1 LTGIPGGAGIE
12 QTMATRAEEK
22 AAQDIIR
29 IGKTAYDKNLVAAR
43 AGNLSIRL
51 GDGRFMITGQ
61 GAALGF
67 LSRRELI
74 ITGLDGRKIQ
84 GAGGPSFETGL
95 HAALYKN
102 PDVRAVVHLHPP
114 CTLALTEA
122 RRVINPVTFEAAL
135 YLGVVPVIAQEA
147 PNVIDTAPVA
157 AALTLN
163 NIVILKN
170 HGVVSAGETLRDAF
184 FLAELLEESA
194 RMNMFTSLLPQAD
207 TKAAGSARAA
217 KRRGAPVALF
227 SKKHRLLL
235 QAAVSSRQRPAMG
248 SRLSLR
254 MKADD
259 TGDEYTAVIGQAG
272 LPASA
277 GHAQGALAISGNSG
291 AWKNIFNGRM
301 DLFTAVIQNKM
312 RLAGSLQELL
322 RWYPALSPLFRRW
335 QAIPVI
341 E

>member
-1 LTGIPGGAGIE
+1 M
-12 QTMATRAEEK
+12 MATRIEEK
-22 AAQDIIR
+22 AAQDIIS

-51 GDGRFMITGQ
+51 GAGRFMITGQ

-74 ITGLDGRKIQ
+74 ITDLDGRKKQ

-95 HAALYKN
+95 HSALYKN
-102 PDVRAVVHLHPP
+102 SEARAVVHLHPP
-114 CTLALTEA
+114 FTLALTDA
-122 RRVINPVTFEAAL
+122 RRALNPGTFEAAL
-135 YLGVVPVIAQEA
+135 FLGTVPVIPQEA
-147 PNVIDTAPVA
+147 PNVIDTAPAV

-170 HGVVSAGETLRDAF
+170 HGVVSVGETLRDAF

-194 RMNMFTSLLPQAD
+194 RMNIFTSLLLQAD
-207 TKAAGSARAA
+207 KKAAGSAPAGKRKA
-217 KRRGAPVALF
+217 KPVALF
-227 SKKHRLLL
+227 SKEHRLLL
-235 QAAVSSRQRPAMG
+235 QAAISRTQRQSGMD

-259 TGDEYTAVIGQAG
+259 TGDAYTAIIEQAG
-272 LPASA
+272 LAASA
-277 GHAQGALAISGNSG
+277 GTAQSALAISGTSG
-291 AWKNIFNGRM
+291 AWKHIFNGRM
-301 DLFTAVIQNKM
+301 DIFTAIIQNKM
-312 RLAGSLQELL
+312 QLAGSLQELL
-322 RWYPALSPLFRRW
+322 RRYPALSPLFRRW
-335 QAIPVI
+335 QTIPVI